1 MKLQKWKRTETRGSV
16 RAAREIGE
24 RPPYFG
30 FRLQKSAIEFYE
42 SLPQNVR
49 DSYDEFV
56 KPFPNNYSEK
66 PVVFSERLARVQ
78 QPGQKLTIFLG
89 HLNHF
94 AQGIPRGVE
103 RYPRY
108 P

>member
-1 MKLQKWKRTETRGSV
+1 MKCAQVNKVNGSGLHIKISTAGIAFTGSNDFESYVTCFELLAKLQKWKRTETGGSV

-56 KPFPNNYSEK
+56 KAFPNN
-66 PVVFSERLARVQ
+66 
-78 QPGQKLTIFLG
+78 
-89 HLNHF
+89 
-94 AQGIPRGVE
+94 
-103 RYPRY
+103 
-108 P
+108 